1 MSSSTSSPTSEP
13 LAVARVMGVRGLKGD
28 LRVMAL
34 TDVPDRLIVGAVVL
48 VEGEEA
54 PRRIT
59 QVGSSRLGPILRLEG
74 ISDHATATALIGR
87 HLTTTEPPAPLPTGA
102 FWWHELEGLD
112 VVDPQGQVLG
122 RLEEVFRAG
131 ANEVYRVIGPDAEL
145 LVPAL
150 RSVVLDI
157 DLDGGR
163 MTIRDPSDWLEE
175 V

>member
-1 MSSSTSSPTSEP
+1 
-13 LAVARVMGVRGLKGD
+13 
-28 LRVMAL
+28 
-34 TDVPDRLIVGAVVL
+34 VGAAVV
-48 VEGEEA
+48 VEGEKA

-59 QVGSSRLGPILRLEG
+59 QVGTSRLGPVLRLEG

-87 HLTTTEPPAPLPTGA
+87 HLTATEPPAPLPTGT
-102 FWWHELEGLD
+102 FWWHELEGLE

-163 MTIRDPSDWLEE
+163 MTIRDPSAWLEE